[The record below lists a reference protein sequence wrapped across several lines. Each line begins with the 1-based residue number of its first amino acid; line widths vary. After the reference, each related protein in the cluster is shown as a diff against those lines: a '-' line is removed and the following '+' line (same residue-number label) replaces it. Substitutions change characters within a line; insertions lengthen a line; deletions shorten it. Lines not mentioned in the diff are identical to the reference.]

1 MDEKELRKTLEI
13 QLDTLRRNLEVV
25 SLDVLKTKYKKPY
38 DELRGKDLQGGHS
51 IHSSCG
57 PEQYPHQA

>member
-25 SLDVLKTKYKKPY
+25 SLDVLKTKYN
-38 DELRGKDLQGGHS
+38 
-51 IHSSCG
+51 
-57 PEQYPHQA
+57 PHQA